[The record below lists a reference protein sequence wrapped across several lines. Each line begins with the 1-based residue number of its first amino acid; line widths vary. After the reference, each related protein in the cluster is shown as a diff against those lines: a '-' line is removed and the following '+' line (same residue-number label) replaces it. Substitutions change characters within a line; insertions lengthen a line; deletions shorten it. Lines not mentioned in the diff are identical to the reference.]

1 MTAENTTITSPVIC
15 TVYRSSREAELYL
28 YVKRDEGLARVPPDL
43 LAKLGKTSEVLTLRL
58 TPDRKLARVRA
69 ADVLLALADKG
80 YYLQLP
86 PDFNP
91 QRFSLGG

>member
-1 MTAENTTITSPVIC
+1 MTADTAATTAPVIC
-15 TVYRSSREAELYL
+15 TVYRSSREAELYI
-28 YVKRDEGLARVPPDL
+28 YVKREDGLCKVPQEL
-43 LAKLGKTSEVLTLRL
+43 LAKLGQTSEVLTLRL

-69 ADVLLALADKG
+69 TDVLAAIADKG

>member
-1 MTAENTTITSPVIC
+1 MSHETGSTPVLC
-15 TVYRSSREAELYL
+15 TVYRSNREAGLYL
-28 YVKRDEGLARVPPDL
+28 YVRREEGFERVPPDL
-43 LAKLGKTSEVLTLRL
+43 LKKLGTTSEVLTLKL

-69 ADVLLALADKG
+69 TEVLAALAGMG

-91 QRFSLGG
+91 ARFSLGG

>member
-1 MTAENTTITSPVIC
+1 MTADTAFTGAPVIC
-15 TVYRSSREAELYL
+15 TVYRSSREAELYI
-28 YVKRDEGLARVPPDL
+28 YVKREDGLGRVPPEL
-43 LAKLGKTSEVLTLRL
+43 LVKLGQTSEVLTLRL
-58 TPDRKLARVRA
+58 TPERKLARVRA
-69 ADVLLALADKG
+69 VDVLAALDEKG